1 MKIVI
6 PFEVVT
12 LGEENSYH
20 LLVRGK
26 LNGKPCDLLID
37 TGASQTVFDIALI
50 PELPKKDQPDIQSSG
65 INAGEMVTGF
75 GIVTR
80 FKLGELKL
88 KDWRVVLMDMNHVNG
103 IYQRFSSKKI
113 SGLIGSDFL
122 LRYNAV
128 INYKKRHL
136 VLRTS

>member
-6 PFEVVT
+6 PLEIVS

-20 LLVRGK
+20 LLVTGK

-65 INAGEMVTGF
+65 INSDSVVTSF
-75 GIVTR
+75 GVVRR

-88 KDWRVVLMDMNHVNG
+88 KDWRVVLMDMQHVNE
-103 IYQRFSSKKI
+103 IYRRFSSKKI

-128 INYKKRHL
+128 ISYKKKHL
-136 VLRTS
+136 VLKIS

>member
-6 PFEVVT
+6 PFEVVA

-20 LLVRGK
+20 LLVSGK

-37 TGASQTVFDIALI
+37 TGASQTVFDMALI
-50 PELPKKDQPDIQSSG
+50 PELPKKDQPEIQSSG
-65 INAGEMVTGF
+65 IIAGEMMTSF
-75 GIVTR
+75 GIVNR
-80 FKLGELKL
+80 FKMGELKL
-88 KDWRVVLMDMNHVNG
+88 KDWRVVLMDMNHIND
-103 IYQRFSSKKI
+103 IYQRFSPKRI

-122 LRYNAV
+122 LRYKAV

-136 VLRTS
+136 VLRS